1 MGNLALM
8 LPASLPDKG
17 EVDELTREFIAES
30 RDGLERMELCL
41 TELENRPADCELVAE
56 IFRVVHTIKGTTGF
70 LGFSR
75 LQTLAHAGEGLLA
88 GLRDGTIEV
97 TGELISGLL
106 ALVDGLNAILQLI
119 EDAGTDGVRSMDND
133 RELIAL
139 LAELKAR
146 PAGLTAE
153 GAHPGQQQP
162 ARRHDQDAGGAVS
175 PSVAAA
181 SSAQYRTLR
190 IDVEALNRMM
200 NLVGDLVLTR
210 NQILQSVPDAN
221 NFPELARRLN
231 KVTCDL
237 RESVMKLRMQPIG
250 HLFAKFPRVVRD
262 VAKTCGRQAR
272 VEFEGQ
278 DTGLDKSLLEAIR
291 DPLTHAVRNAVDH
304 GIEPAE
310 LRAQVGKPVEGFVR
324 LRAFQQSGSVVIEV
338 MDDGAGISTERVL
351 AKAIEHRLI
360 TAEHAGA
367 MTKREALQMIF
378 LRGFSTTCEVTNIS
392 GRGVGMDVVR
402 TNVEKVGGSVEVES
416 QVGVGT
422 TVRLRV
428 PLTLAIVPALV
439 VQSGGQSFALPQNSL
454 TELVYVPKRDAE
466 SVMERVGTAE
476 LFRLR
481 DGTLPIVWLD
491 RLLGLERSV
500 NTMERG
506 FYIAALDA
514 EGRRFGLVV
523 DDLKAPEEI
532 VVKPISRV
540 LREIGLFS
548 GATLLGNGVL
558 ALILDVTAV
567 AIRAGVRPVA
577 EPAVKQESNDP
588 LPDQRA
594 ESELENSMVIYES
607 WKLGSAPGGSG
618 KQMAIPLSAVER
630 IERIPLCDVEYA
642 DGRALLQY
650 DGELIALEDRDD
662 VLPEMVEA
670 ARARRGDSG
679 GRSGLESPRSSA
691 GLTKDPA
698 ALATVLICL
707 TPGTERRRVGIV
719 VRRVLDVST
728 ATLLAGDTRLSRG
741 QLAMVKSSVTAVHP
755 DFACQLNLSAT
766 PMLQE
771 VA

>member
-1 MGNLALM
+1 M
-8 LPASLPDKG
+8 LQGSSPDNG

-30 RDGLERMELCL
+30 QDGLERMELCL
-41 TELENRPADCELVAE
+41 TELEKRPADCELVAE

-75 LQTLAHAGEGLLA
+75 LQTLAHTGEGLLA
-88 GLRDGTIEV
+88 ALRDGAIEV

-106 ALVDGLNAILQLI
+106 ALADGLRAILKLI
-119 EDAGTDGVRSMDND
+119 EEAGTDGVRSMDND
-133 RELIAL
+133 RELLAL
-139 LAELKAR
+139 LTKLKAGPEELATKEAQR
-146 PAGLTAE
+146 GLEQPAG
-153 GAHPGQQQP
+153 
-162 ARRHDQDAGGAVS
+162 RHDRDAGQAAS
-175 PSVAAA
+175 PSPVAAA
-181 SSAQYRTLR
+181 SAQHRTLR
-190 IDVEALNRMM
+190 IDVEVLNRMM

-210 NQILQSVPDAN
+210 NQILQSVPDTN

-231 KVTCDL
+231 KVTSEL

-250 HLFAKFPRVVRD
+250 HLFGKFPRVVRD
-262 VAKTCGRQAR
+262 LAKTCGRQAR

-304 GIEPAE
+304 GIEPAA
-310 LRAQVGKPVEGFVR
+310 LRAQAGKPVEGLVR

-338 MDDGAGISTERVL
+338 TDDGAGISTERVL
-351 AKAIEHRLI
+351 AKAIERRLI
-360 TAEHAGA
+360 TADHAA
-367 MTKREALQMIF
+367 TMTGREALQMIF
-378 LRGFSTTCEVTNIS
+378 MPGFSTANEVTNIS

-402 TNVEKVGGSVEVES
+402 ANVEKAGGSVEVES

-466 SVMERVGTAE
+466 SVMERVGAAE
-476 LFRLR
+476 LYRLR
-481 DGTLPIVWLD
+481 DGTLPLVWLD
-491 RLLGLERSV
+491 RLLGLERSID
-500 NTMERG
+500 TTGRG
-506 FYIAALDA
+506 FYIAAVET
-514 EGRRFGLVV
+514 EGRRFGLVI
-523 DDLKAPEEI
+523 DGLKAPEEI
-532 VVKPISRV
+532 VVKPLSRV

-567 AIRAGVRPVA
+567 AARAGVRPVA
-577 EPAVKQESNDP
+577 EPAVKQESMEP
-588 LPDQRA
+588 QPHQRA
-594 ESELENSMVIYES
+594 ASEIENSMLIYES
-607 WKLGSAPGGSG
+607 CKLGSAPGGRG
-618 KQMAIPLSAVER
+618 KHMAMPLSAVER

-650 DGELIALEDRDD
+650 DGELIALEDKDD
-662 VLPEMVEA
+662 VLPEMEEA
-670 ARARRGDSG
+670 GRARREHSG
-679 GRSGLESPRSSA
+679 GPSASANPGSRA
-691 GLTKDPA
+691 GLATYPA

-707 TPGTERRRVGIV
+707 RPGAQPRRVGIV

-728 ATLLAGDTRLSRG
+728 ATLLARDTRLSRG

-755 DFACQLNLSAT
+755 DFASQLNLAAP